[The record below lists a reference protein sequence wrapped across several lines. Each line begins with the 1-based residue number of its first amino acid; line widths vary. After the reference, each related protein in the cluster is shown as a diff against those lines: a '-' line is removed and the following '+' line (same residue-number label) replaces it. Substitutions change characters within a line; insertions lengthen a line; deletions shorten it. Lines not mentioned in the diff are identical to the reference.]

1 MGSAL
6 SPYRLG
12 KARDRYNLFTFF
24 NALSYAL
31 VAGNII
37 TLFAMRL
44 HASATIIGLLNAMVY
59 ASYFFMPLGKTL
71 CKIFPIVRI
80 NIIAWVLR
88 ALAMTPVLF
97 VPFMENAGRHT
108 QALAVT
114 ILGVSLFHVF
124 RGIGMV
130 ANNPILN
137 ELAMGSDRGS
147 YLTLVQIVNNAVA
160 MFASFALAMLLGR
173 NPPLALYAVIMAVGI
188 GGGIFSGALLRGVP
202 EPQKDAGE
210 SRRGF
215 WAISREALSKP
226 VLRDFMG
233 LFFLVA
239 LVSAIARIF
248 IVVNAREV
256 FVQVDGIVSL
266 YTVFG
271 GLGALVMGLIIK
283 FLVDRIGAKPLYLTC
298 IIVGFVSLLPAI
310 FFPPGAVDNA
320 STVIPYLSFLFF
332 LVNFGFL
339 GAEGIAQTY
348 FLSLIPAEGMLNL
361 GILYYFVFGIA
372 GAGGSFLAG
381 IFLDVFAGLG
391 LSVFAA
397 FKILFII
404 LGILLAVVLLFQKK
418 LAPLGS
424 LPLRG
429 ALEVMF
435 SFRDLRAITL
445 LDKLKKT
452 DDSEEEE
459 LLLEAL
465 HETPSKLALKGLLD
479 KAKSPR
485 LSTRSDA
492 IRAMDALET
501 LSEDA
506 EKALMADLINN
517 PYTTAYV
524 SARTLGNHGYF
535 PAIPV
540 LRELAASGDYM
551 LAGEAIIALAKLRDE
566 AFRPEIETIIAG
578 TENPRLKIMGVEAFG
593 IYGSPNSL
601 SVLMDI
607 LRVKDPPPYLRDAVV
622 LAMAR
627 ILNIENK
634 FYPLLV
640 RFLEDTTLAPTIAMD
655 EAESAYELFMSGHIG
670 WKSRKA
676 GDDPSHNGGIGVKQA
691 KALQPAV
698 AAYMNESR
706 GTLLA
711 QWILAL
717 PGDADQ
723 RSDVQEVVRV
733 VLSEIVLD
741 DEFASYDRLKL
752 LIVHWAAHELRA
764 AAKR

>member
-12 KARDRYNLFTFF
+12 KARDRYNIFSFV
-24 NALSYAL
+24 NSLSYAFL
-31 VAGNII
+31 AGNII

-44 HASATIIGLLNAMVY
+44 HASSTVIGLLNALVY
-59 ASYFFMPLGKTL
+59 ASYFLMPLGKVL
-71 CKIFPIVRI
+71 CKLFPIVRL
-80 NIIAWVLR
+80 NIIAWILR
-88 ALAMTPVLF
+88 ALSMAPVLF
-97 VPFMENAGRHT
+97 VPTLVNGGRHT
-108 QALAVT
+108 EALAVT
-114 ILGVSLFHVF
+114 ILGVSLFHAF

-130 ANNPILN
+130 ANNPIQDC
-137 ELAMGSDRGS
+137 LAMGPDRGS
-147 YLTLVQIVNNAVA
+147 YLTLIQIINNAVA

-173 NPPLALYAVIMAVGI
+173 NPPLALYAVIMVVGI
-188 GGGIFSGALLRGVP
+188 AGGIFSGVLLRGIP
-202 EPQKDAGE
+202 EPHKDAGV
-210 SRRGF
+210 SKGGL
-215 WAISREALSKP
+215 WAITREAFAKP
-226 VLRDFMG
+226 GFRNFMA

-248 IVVNAREV
+248 IVVYAREV
-256 FVQVDGIVSL
+256 FAQGDGMVSL

-271 GLGALVMGLIIK
+271 GLGALMMGMIIK
-283 FLVDRIGAKPLYLTC
+283 FLVDRVGAKPLYLTC
-298 IIVGFVSLLPAI
+298 IIAGLVSLLPAI
-310 FFPPGAVDNA
+310 FFPQGAVDNA
-320 STVIPYLSFLFF
+320 ATVIPFLSFLFF
-332 LVNFGFL
+332 IVNFGFL

-348 FLSLIPAEGMLNL
+348 FLSLIPAGGMLNL
-361 GILYYFVFGIA
+361 GILYYFFFGMA

-381 IFLDVFAGLG
+381 IFLDAFAGMG
-391 LSVFAA
+391 GFIT
-397 FKILFII
+397 FKILFSI
-404 LGILLAVVLLFQKK
+404 LGVILVFVLLFQKK
-418 LAPLGS
+418 LVSLGS

-435 SFRDLRAITL
+435 SFRNLRAITL
-445 LDKLKKT
+445 LDRLKKT
-452 DDSEEEE
+452 EDSDEEE

-465 HETPSKLALKGLLD
+465 HETPSKLALTGLLE

-492 IRAMDALET
+492 IRAMDALPN
-501 LSEDA
+501 LSADA
-506 EKALMADLINN
+506 EKALMADLIDN
-517 PYTTAYV
+517 PYTTAYM

-551 LAGEAIIALAKLRDE
+551 LAGEAMIALARLRDE

-601 SVLMDI
+601 SVLVDI

-627 ILNIENK
+627 ILDIENK

-640 RFLEDTTLAPTIAMD
+640 RFLADPTQAPTIAMD
-655 EAESAYELFMSGHIG
+655 EAEAAYELF
-670 WKSRKA
+670 KA
-676 GDDPSHNGGIGVKQA
+676 GHMGGKNRKDGDAQA
-691 KALQPAV
+691 RALQPAV
-698 AAYMNESR
+698 AAYMAIPDGAR

-717 PGDADQ
+717 PDDADPG
-723 RSDVQEVVRV
+723 SGEIVRV

-752 LIVHWAAHELRA
+752 LIVYWAAHTLQG

>member
-1 MGSAL
+1 M
-6 SPYRLG
+6 
-12 KARDRYNLFTFF
+12 
-24 NALSYAL
+24 
-31 VAGNII
+31 
-37 TLFAMRL
+37 
-44 HASATIIGLLNAMVY
+44 IGLLNALVY
-59 ASYFFMPLGKTL
+59 AAYFLMPLGKAL
-71 CKIFPIVRI
+71 CNVVPIVKI
-80 NIIAWVLR
+80 YSGTFMLR
-88 ALAMTPVLF
+88 ALFMAPVLF
-97 VPFMENAGRHT
+97 VPLMESSVRHT
-108 QALAVT
+108 GALGLT
-114 ILGVSLFHVF
+114 LLGASLFHVF

-130 ANNPILN
+130 ANNPVMD
-137 ELAMGSDRGS
+137 ELAQGTDRGS
-147 YLTLVQIVNNAVA
+147 YLTLIQIINNAVA

-173 NPPLALYAVIMAVGI
+173 NPPLALYAVIIAAGI
-188 GGGIFSGALLRGVP
+188 AGGVFSGSLLRGIP
-202 EPQKDAGE
+202 EPHKDAGV
-210 SRRGF
+210 SKGRL
-215 WAISREALSKP
+215 WTIAREAFAKP
-226 VLRDFMG
+226 AFRDFMF

-248 IVVNAREV
+248 IMVYAREV
-256 FVQVDGIVSL
+256 FAQGDGMVSL
-266 YTVFG
+266 YSVFG
-271 GLGALVMGLIIK
+271 GLGALMMGMIIK
-283 FLVDRIGAKPLYLTC
+283 FLVDRVGARPLYLTC
-298 IIVGFVSLLPAI
+298 IIAGLVSLLPAI
-310 FFPPGAVDNA
+310 FFPPGAVNNA
-320 STVIPYLSFLFF
+320 STVVPFLSFLFF
-332 LVNFGFL
+332 IVNFGFR

-348 FLSLIPAEGMLNL
+348 FLALIPAEGMMNL
-361 GILYYFVFGIA
+361 GILYYFIFGIA

-381 IFLDVFAGLG
+381 IFLDAFAGMG
-391 LSVFAA
+391 IPVFIT
-397 FKILFII
+397 FKILFSI
-404 LGILLAVVLLFQKK
+404 LAVLLAVVLLFQKK
-418 LAPLGS
+418 LVSLGS

-429 ALEVMF
+429 AWEVMF
-435 SFRDLRAITL
+435 SFKDLRAITL

-452 DDSEEEE
+452 EDSEEEE

-465 HETPSKLALKGLLD
+465 YETPSKLALKGLLG

-492 IRAMDALET
+492 IRAMDALEK

-506 EKALMADLINN
+506 EKALMSDLVTN
-517 PYTTAYV
+517 PYTTAYL
-524 SARTLGNHGYF
+524 SARTLGNHGYS

-551 LAGEAIIALAKLRDE
+551 LAGEAMISLARLRDE
-566 AFRPEIETIIAG
+566 AFRPEIEVIIAG

-640 RFLEDTTLAPTIAMD
+640 RFLEDPTLAPTIAMD
-655 EAESAYELFMSGHIG
+655 EAEAAYELFMSGHMG

-676 GDDPSHNGGIGVKQA
+676 GDSAIGDDIETKQA

-698 AAYMNESR
+698 AAYVNESR

-711 QWILAL
+711 QWILTL
-717 PGDADQ
+717 PGDEEQ
-723 RSDVQEVVRV
+723 RAGVQEVVRI
-733 VLSEIVLD
+733 VLSELVLD

-752 LIVHWAAHELRA
+752 LISHWAAHELRL